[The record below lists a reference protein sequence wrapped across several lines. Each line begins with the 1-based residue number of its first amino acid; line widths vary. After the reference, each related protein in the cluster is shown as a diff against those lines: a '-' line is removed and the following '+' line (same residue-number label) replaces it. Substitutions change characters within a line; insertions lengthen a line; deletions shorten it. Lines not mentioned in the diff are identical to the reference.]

1 MYAVLINN
9 TFYISIIIDKNFRLS
24 IVHNYEKEKCYTIIV
39 ENSHLTAKS
48 NWFQKMFKTNVELLI
63 ILNVAKDFNEFIEIS
78 IIVINKSLFFAK
90 DYYLSS
96 LTLT

>member
-1 MYAVLINN
+1 
-9 TFYISIIIDKNFRLS
+9 
-24 IVHNYEKEKCYTIIV
+24 
-39 ENSHLTAKS
+39 
-48 NWFQKMFKTNVELLI
+48 MFKTNVELLI